1 MVPSVPT
8 TLRYQTKAI
17 NKKDVACNDGTGTIK
32 LAPWRSC
39 IECIQES
46 GVYFIQQ
53 VKIKEWPKGIISLT
67 TTPSTCIKISD
78 QNIQKSKS
86 SLKELISHTVKFLPN
101 SIQLLNSEKNCP
113 QCGRASHDHNSEGKL
128 FKYMHCHA
136 MTLAVHVPSRF
147 VIKFEFTK
155 EIRRSWQCIINKP
168 HSILIIKRNQ
178 FRKI

>member
-1 MVPSVPT
+1 MAPMVPSVPT

-17 NKKDVACNDGTGTIK
+17 NNEDVACNDGTGTIK

-78 QNIQKSKS
+78 QNMQKSKS
-86 SLKELISHTVKFLPN
+86 SLKGLKP
-101 SIQLLNSEKNCP
+101 IQLNFFNSV
-113 QCGRASHDHNSEGKL
+113 A
-128 FKYMHCHA
+128 
-136 MTLAVHVPSRF
+136 
-147 VIKFEFTK
+147 
-155 EIRRSWQCIINKP
+155 
-168 HSILIIKRNQ
+168 Q
-178 FRKI
+178 FREKLSTVWKSVS